1 MKNILA
7 ENMLRF
13 GSKNLTESEKI
24 NLQRLVETD
33 PGDPSQAAVDLSTE
47 YGTLR
52 SALATYNSTF
62 KGITGVDPGL
72 FLRSSNAKPS
82 QLLITSAKRQ
92 DDSGQSAGDNFVL
105 RYDIP
110 TAVLKRRVGTQP
122 PSFYT
127 LQLDGNS
134 IGTSKGG
141 GIWHY
146 AVPENIKSKEKKVE
160 QIKAAA
166 NTAGAA
172 IAEFFKAVQTK
183 VPKNYVVTRNTPGGD
198 FIFGPATT

>member
-13 GSKNLTESEKI
+13 GSKNLTESERK
-24 NLQRLVETD
+24 NLQRLVEAD
-33 PGDPSQAAVDLSTE
+33 PGDPSQAAIDLSTE
-47 YGTLR
+47 YSTLYT
-52 SALATYNSTF
+52 ALTTYNSTF
-62 KGITGVDPGL
+62 KSITGVDPGL
-72 FLRSSNAKPS
+72 FLRASNKAPS
-82 QLLITSAKRQ
+82 QLLITSNKRQ
-92 DDSGQSAGDNFVL
+92 NDSGQSAGDNFVL
-105 RYDIP
+105 KYDIP
-110 TAVLKRRVGTQP
+110 TGVLKRRVGTEP

-127 LQLDGNS
+127 MQLDGNS

-141 GIWHY
+141 IWYY

-160 QIKAAA
+160 QLKAAA

-183 VPKNYVVTRNTPGGD
+183 VPKNYVLTRNTPGQD
-198 FIFGPATT
+198 FIFGPATA